1 MRLSI
6 GHRILTA
13 GLKLG
18 LCVLLAANWAAA
30 QQAAPP
36 LTEWDLYC
44 SGLPTTQK
52 IPTDTYI
59 ISGENASYMV
69 TYFKGQE
76 VFINRGA
83 AQGVRPGD
91 GFEVVRPVSDPLDAK
106 WFRWQPALLRAMG
119 TMYAD
124 IGRIRVVSV
133 QPRTSVAEIE
143 LSCDMMQRGDIVRPF
158 MARPAP
164 ALHNVPFDHHVIPTG
179 KGLAMVV
186 AGKGYTNAVSA
197 GDIVYVNLGSA
208 QGVQI
213 GSYFRMFRYQG
224 SRNEMVYQIPNMEY
238 EVYGL
243 GRAPAAYS
251 WSSLPPEVVG
261 EGIVLRTGPNSSTV
275 MVTTAR
281 EVVMAGD
288 YVQLE

>member
-6 GHRILTA
+6 GHRILSA

-18 LCVLLAANWAAA
+18 LGVLLAANWAAA
-30 QQAAPP
+30 QQSAPS

-52 IPTDTYI
+52 IPTDAYV

-69 TYFKGQE
+69 TYFKGRE

-83 AQGVRPGD
+83 AQGVRAGD
-91 GFEVVRPVSDPLDAK
+91 GFEVVRPVSDPLKAK
-106 WFRWQPALLRAMG
+106 WFRWQPGLLHAMG
-119 TMYAD
+119 TIYAD
-124 IGRIRVVSV
+124 IGRLRVVSV
-133 QPRTSVAEIE
+133 QPRTSVAQIE

-158 MARPAP
+158 TARPAP
-164 ALHNVPFDHHVIPTG
+164 PLHNVPFDHHVLPTG
-179 KGLAMVV
+179 KGIAMVV
-186 AGKGYTNAVSA
+186 AGKGFTNAVSA

-224 SRNEMVYQIPNMEY
+224 SRNEMVYQVPRMEY

-243 GRAPAAYS
+243 GRAPAAYT

-275 MVTTAR
+275 MVTTSR